1 MLRCKNHR
9 IRHKY
14 RRNTDIKRVQAPRAE
29 ITQAAARVKMVRG
42 ARMNEVI
49 KKEPTEIITPVDEK
63 TIVEYLDTT
72 GLTKSLLPN
81 EKAMFVN
88 MARLYGLNPFKRE
101 IYCTVYGEGQY
112 RQCSIVTG
120 YEVYLKRAERI
131 GKLDGWQAQVTGSL
145 QDGTLAATVTIWR
158 KDWTH
163 PFTHTAY
170 YAECVQTKRTGEPNA
185 IWRKMPSFMVRKVAI
200 AQAFRLCFSD
210 EFGGMPYTND
220 EMGVDAPKERDITHE
235 ATATVTDEVKAPS
248 AEIKN
253 EPKPANA
260 ARQLETLL
268 TKYESQLSEKPYGLA
283 MEALCTGSDA
293 EVIAMYDRVV
303 SYLAKKGIQVG

>member
-1 MLRCKNHR
+1 
-9 IRHKY
+9 
-14 RRNTDIKRVQAPRAE
+14 
-29 ITQAAARVKMVRG
+29 
-42 ARMNEVI
+42 MNEII

-63 TIVEYLDTT
+63 TIMEYLDTT
-72 GLTKSLLPN
+72 GLTKSLLPK
-81 EKAMFVN
+81 EKAMFMN

-131 GKLDGWQAQVTGSL
+131 GKLDGWQAQITGSL

-163 PFTHTAY
+163 PFTHTAFY
-170 YAECVQTKRTGEPNA
+170 TECVQTSKKTGEPNA

-235 ATATVTDEVKAPS
+235 ATATIEDEAEAPT
-248 AEIKN
+248 AEVV
-253 EPKPANA
+253 KPASADVVQN
-260 ARQLETLL
+260 LEMLL
-268 TKYESQLSEKPYGLA
+268 MKYEAQLSGKPYELA
-283 MEALCTGSDA
+283 EEALRTGSDA
-293 EVIAMYDRVV
+293 EVVGMYDRVV
-303 SYLAKKGIQVG
+303 SYLKRKGIQVA

>member
-1 MLRCKNHR
+1 
-9 IRHKY
+9 
-14 RRNTDIKRVQAPRAE
+14 
-29 ITQAAARVKMVRG
+29 
-42 ARMNEVI
+42 MNEVI

-72 GLTKSLLPN
+72 GLTKSLLPK

-163 PFTHTAY
+163 PFMHTAY
-170 YAECVQTKRTGEPNA
+170 YTECVQTKRTGEPNA

-220 EMGVDAPKERDITHE
+220 EIGVDAPKERDITEE
-235 ATATVTDEVKAPS
+235 ATATPIVEEVEAKKTAAAS
-248 AEIKN
+248 TLRLERLLIKYAE
-253 EPKPANA
+253 
-260 ARQLETLL
+260 QLDG
-268 TKYESQLSEKPYGLA
+268 KPYELA
-283 MEALCTGSDA
+283 YEALRTGSDA
-293 EVIAMYDRVV
+293 EVVAMYDRVV

>member
-1 MLRCKNHR
+1 
-9 IRHKY
+9 
-14 RRNTDIKRVQAPRAE
+14 
-29 ITQAAARVKMVRG
+29 
-42 ARMNEVI
+42 MNEII
-49 KKEPTEIITPVDEK
+49 KKEPTEIITSVDEK
-63 TIVEYLDTT
+63 MIDEYLDTT
-72 GLTKSLLPN
+72 GLTKSLLPK
-81 EKAMFVN
+81 EKAMFKN

-131 GKLDGWQAQVTGSL
+131 GKLDGWQTQITGSL

-163 PFTHTAY
+163 SFTHTAFY
-170 YAECVQTKRTGEPNA
+170 TECVQISKKTGKPNA
-185 IWRKMPSFMVRKVAI
+185 VWQKQPLFMTRKVAI

-235 ATATVTDEVKAPS
+235 ATATVTDEVPEAPV
-248 AEIKN
+248 AEVKN

-268 TKYESQLSEKPYGLA
+268 TKYESQLSGKPYGLA
-283 MEALCTGSDA
+283 VEALCTGSDA
-293 EVIAMYDRVV
+293 EVIAMYERVV
-303 SYLAKKGIQVG
+303 SYLKRKGIQVGK

>member
-1 MLRCKNHR
+1 MEEK
-9 IRHKY
+9 
-14 RRNTDIKRVQAPRAE
+14 QG
-29 ITQAAARVKMVRG
+29 G
-42 ARMNEVI
+42 ARMNEII

-72 GLTKSLLPN
+72 GLTKSLLPK
-81 EKAMFVN
+81 EKVMFVN

-131 GKLDGWQAQVTGSL
+131 GKLDGWQAQITGNL
-145 QDGTLAATVTIWR
+145 KDGTLAATVTIWR

-163 PFTHTAY
+163 PFTHTAFY
-170 YAECVQTKRTGEPNA
+170 TECVQTSKKTGEPNA

-220 EMGVDAPKERDITHE
+220 EMGVDAPKERDITGE
-235 ATATVTDEVKAPS
+235 ATETIADEAPSVEVK
-248 AEIKN
+248 
-253 EPKPANA
+253 PATA
-260 ARQLETLL
+260 DVVQQLEMLL
-268 TKYESQLSEKPYGLA
+268 TKYGNQLSGKPYELA
-283 MEALCTGSDA
+283 EEALRTGSDA
-293 EVIAMYDRVV
+293 EVIAMYERVV
-303 SYLAKKGIQVG
+303 SYLKRKGIQVG

>member
-1 MLRCKNHR
+1 
-9 IRHKY
+9 
-14 RRNTDIKRVQAPRAE
+14 
-29 ITQAAARVKMVRG
+29 
-42 ARMNEVI
+42 MNEII
-49 KKEPTEIITPVDEK
+49 KKEATEIITPVDEK
-63 TIVEYLDTT
+63 TIMEYLDTT
-72 GLTKSLLPN
+72 GLTKSLLPK

-131 GKLDGWQAQVTGSL
+131 GKLDGWQAQITGSL

-163 PFTHTAY
+163 PFTHTAFY
-170 YAECVQTKRTGEPNA
+170 TECVQTSKKTGEPNA

-210 EFGGMPYTND
+210 EFGGDGDDCRRSGSADCGSKTRVGGRCAKPRNAFDKVRKSIKREAVRTRRRS
-220 EMGVDAPKERDITHE
+220 APHGKRCGSHRD
-235 ATATVTDEVKAPS
+235 VCPRRLVS
-248 AEIKN
+248 
-253 EPKPANA
+253 
-260 ARQLETLL
+260 Q
-268 TKYESQLSEKPYGLA
+268 TKRN
-283 MEALCTGSDA
+283 TG
-293 EVIAMYDRVV
+293 R
-303 SYLAKKGIQVG
+303 

>member
-1 MLRCKNHR
+1 
-9 IRHKY
+9 
-14 RRNTDIKRVQAPRAE
+14 
-29 ITQAAARVKMVRG
+29 
-42 ARMNEVI
+42 MNEVI

-63 TIVEYLDTT
+63 TIMEYLDTT
-72 GLTKSLLPN
+72 GLTKSLLPK
-81 EKAMFVN
+81 EKTMFVN

-131 GKLDGWQAQVTGSL
+131 GKLDGWQAQITGSL

-163 PFTHTAY
+163 PFTHTAFY
-170 YAECVQTKRTGEPNA
+170 SECVQTSKKTGEPNA

-210 EFGGMPYTND
+210 EFGGMPYTGD
-220 EMGVDAPKERDITHE
+220 EVGVDAPKERDITDE
-235 ATATVTDEVKAPS
+235 ATATIADEAT
-248 AEIKN
+248 AEVV
-253 EPKPANA
+253 KPASADVVQN
-260 ARQLETLL
+260 LEMLL
-268 TKYESQLSEKPYGLA
+268 TKYEAQLSGKPYELA
-283 MEALCTGSDA
+283 EEALRTGSDA
-293 EVIAMYDRVV
+293 EVVEMYERVI
-303 SYLAKKGIQVG
+303 SYLKRKGIQVA